1 MSDILN
7 MGYFTCKTVQVS
19 LSVVNGK
26 GSSDFGPEI
35 EITVHGGIISIYID
49 NV

>member
-1 MSDILN
+1 MSDVLN
-7 MGYFTCKTVQVS
+7 MGYFICKTVQVS

-35 EITVHGGIISIYID
+35 EITVHGGIYNLV